1 MASVQYKYEFL
12 PGRQARGNDVGPG
25 ILLVENKFKFRMNG
39 RSKGNMIYRYYCV
52 QQSNPEFGCKA
63 KATVV
68 KKDDGTFFLYSCDA
82 NHNHFIN
89 EGQILADKYRLE
101 MIDIVRKDPTKPVG
115 EAIKEVKLRLAR
127 EHENDKETFNSV
139 IDALGN
145 HHALEQRLTEA
156 RLAIIGPTPKSRK
169 DFNIN
174 TFKEKNLISE
184 DAIVLDSE
192 NLPENWESLLE
203 PKDQETSY
211 HWDKMNDAM
220 MELDES
226 DEHVDEIQI

>member
-1 MASVQYKYEFL
+1 
-12 PGRQARGNDVGPG
+12 
-25 ILLVENKFKFRMNG
+25 
-39 RSKGNMIYRYYCV
+39 
-52 QQSNPEFGCKA
+52 
-63 KATVV
+63 
-68 KKDDGTFFLYSCDA
+68 
-82 NHNHFIN
+82 
-89 EGQILADKYRLE
+89 

-115 EAIKEVKLRLAR
+115 EAIKEVKLRLAK
-127 EHENDKETFNSV
+127 EHEKDKETFNSV

-220 MELDES
+220 MELDDS
-226 DEHVDEIQI
+226 DEYVDEIHDKWPDDTHEANANIEDQNTAKPKRVLIYTSESLLKVFAKCKCGSLDGTFK